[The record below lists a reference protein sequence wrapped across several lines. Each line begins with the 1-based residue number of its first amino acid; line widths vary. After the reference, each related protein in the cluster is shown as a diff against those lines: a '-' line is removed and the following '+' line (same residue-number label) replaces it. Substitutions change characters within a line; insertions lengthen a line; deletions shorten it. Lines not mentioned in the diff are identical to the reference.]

1 MTHASHAEFI
11 AAVRKLSSE
20 ILMLL
25 ECSRPC
31 RLPRGPGYTW
41 QCVNL
46 YVVSY
51 MYVGAEY
58 FGRRTYMHVLA
69 WNCTH
74 VHLIACFSY
83 WPLIH
88 SSILDYLYKISSNKC
103 PSPI

>member
-1 MTHASHAEFI
+1 MEMTHASHAEFI

-58 FGRRTYMHVLA
+58 FGRRTYMHVRARAELH
-69 WNCTH
+69 TL
-74 VHLIACFSY
+74 VHFIPCF
-83 WPLIH
+83 
-88 SSILDYLYKISSNKC
+88 LY
-103 PSPI
+103 